1 MLANKTGSWQ
11 DRGHPGG
18 PPGAFHEDDVVK
30 AAWRFNQKEKTTMK
44 KLTLSLC
51 AAVAMATAAYAGET
65 YSKESKSVTPPPCPQ
80 WYADNEFNVTL
91 SGAYV
96 WTGNDWRD
104 DRYLAIDHGWG
115 GALDAKY
122 FVHRYFG
129 FGAQVWG
136 AEAKTHDIFTTF
148 AGQRIW
154 GGEDSHL
161 VGGVLGTFTLRF
173 PISCSR
179 FAPYF
184 WLGGGGVFGGGRD
197 HDFFLDPVNNLPV
210 RRDFDNSDSKLV
222 GQVGGGFEVR
232 FTPHVGW
239 TNDISWNVVSGSDNN
254 FGMARTGLNFAF

>member
-1 MLANKTGSWQ
+1 
-11 DRGHPGG
+11 
-18 PPGAFHEDDVVK
+18 
-30 AAWRFNQKEKTTMK
+30 MK

-51 AAVAMATAAYAGET
+51 AAIAMASAAYAGET
-65 YSKESKSVTPPPCPQ
+65 YSKESKSVAPPPCPQ
-80 WYADNEFNVTL
+80 WYADNEFNLTL

-104 DRYLAIDHGWG
+104 DRYLSIDHGWG

-129 FGAQVWG
+129 FGVQAWG
-136 AEAKTHDIFTTF
+136 AEAHTNDLFIVG
-148 AGQRIW
+148 ASRVRGD
-154 GGEDSHL
+154 EDSHL

-173 PISCSR
+173 PIACSR

-184 WLGGGGVFGGGRD
+184 WAGGGGVFGGGRD
-197 HDFFLDPVNNLPV
+197 HDFFLDPTVTGGVV
-210 RRDFDNSDSKLV
+210 RREFDDSRARLV

-239 TNDISWNVVSGSDNN
+239 TNDVSWNIVSGADNN
-254 FGMARTGLNFAF
+254 FGIARTGINFAF